1 MGKTDLPKGR
11 ARSVLTSEPV
21 IVITT
26 VDAEGRPN
34 GGAFGSYV
42 RVSPYIFCA
51 ISSGSDTY
59 DNIMETKEFVVNV
72 PGRDQLDSVMVFG
85 RGYPEGVNEIKE
97 AGLTELPSK
106 KVKPPRIAEYK
117 AHVECR
123 YVREVEAGSHALLVG
138 EMIAASCDED
148 LWTDEGFDVV
158 KAGVLHIVRYPR
170 PVYIS
175 PEKYFTGETTM
186 RLP

>member
-1 MGKTDLPKGR
+1 MGKIDLPKAK

-51 ISSGSDTY
+51 IHSGSDTY
-59 DNIMETKEFVVNV
+59 TNIMETKEFVVNV
-72 PGRDQLDSVMVFG
+72 PGRDRLDSIMVFG
-85 RGYPEGVNEIKE
+85 RSYDEGVNEIKE
-97 AGLTELPSK
+97 AGLTEIPSRE
-106 KVKPPRIAEYK
+106 VKPPRIAEYK
-117 AHVECR
+117 AHVECL

-138 EMIAASCDED
+138 EMVAASCDEE

-158 KAGVLHIVRYPR
+158 KAGVVHIVRYPR
-170 PVYIS
+170 PVYIAA
-175 PEKYFTGETTM
+175 EGYLTGKATM
-186 RLP
+186 DLP